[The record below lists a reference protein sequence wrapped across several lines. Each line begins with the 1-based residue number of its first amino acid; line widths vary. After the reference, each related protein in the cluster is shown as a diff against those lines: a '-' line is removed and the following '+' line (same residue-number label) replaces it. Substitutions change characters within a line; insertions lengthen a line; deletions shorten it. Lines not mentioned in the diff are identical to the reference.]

1 LTAVEN
7 VALPLRLR
15 GVKRSAALVE
25 ASAMLTN
32 LELSHR
38 LHDRP
43 GTLSGGEK
51 QRVSIARALVGRPRV
66 VLADE
71 PTASLDTRR
80 GREAVQ
86 LLTWLARE
94 GEQACVLVTHDQRL
108 GEFADRV
115 LELQDG
121 RLGAARG

>member
-1 LTAVEN
+1 
-7 VALPLRLR
+7 
-15 GVKRSAALVE
+15 
-25 ASAMLTN
+25 MLTN